1 MIQDTDIA
9 TALRDA
15 EAAQATANGKMQVFS
30 AQPVPPYQVGD
41 LWAQGAS
48 GELLRCKTE
57 KAAGENFAEDDW
69 ENACKYT
76 DDTSVDALR

>member
-9 TALRDA
+9 TALSNA
-15 EAAQATANGKMQVFS
+15 ATAQTTADGKMKVFS

-41 LWAQGAS
+41 LWAQGSS

-57 KAAGENFAEDDW
+57 KKAGENFAKDDW